1 MATIRGAAMYAW
13 LSLGLIVAAHATQ
26 IFTVNSSLDEL
37 DSDVSDGLCRSV
49 SGACTL
55 RAALMQANAFTGPGV
70 IIKLPPGLYTITRP
84 IDSVHLGN
92 GGSLFLDSPPDG
104 ATAISIVGT
113 NAVTTIVDGSQIDRV
128 FTIAVGR
135 RATFSKLTVRNGRL
149 LSDDGGGILNNGA
162 LTLDHVVVTGN
173 HAKTG
178 GGINNAFSAPL
189 HIIGSS
195 ITSNVADSD
204 GGGLFSIGPLDV
216 IASTFASNDAN
227 VGGGIYLDGNSLLV
241 NTTIAENHARTDGG
255 GMAVYLEDSVAN
267 IYNSTIAFNVADSD
281 SNNDGSGGGVSS
293 NSPTFNI
300 YNTLVAGNYHIN
312 PAFADDCD
320 GLVRTHAY
328 NRFGNTSQC
337 TITQVS
343 GAYALLN
350 SLVDLGPLQDNGGP
364 TQTVALLAGSNA
376 IGGAA
381 AVCLDANSNP
391 ITTDQRGFL
400 RNVGNCDIGAYEFGS
415 VADLIF
421 SNGYE

>member
-1 MATIRGAAMYAW
+1 MATFRDAALCTW

-26 IFTVNSSLDEL
+26 TFTVNSSLDEL
-37 DSDVSDGLCRSV
+37 DADVSDGLCRSA
-49 SGACTL
+49 SGVCTL
-55 RAALMQANAFTGPGV
+55 RAAIMQANAFTGPGV
-70 IIKLPPGLYTITRP
+70 VINLPPGIYTITRP

-92 GGSLFLDSPPDG
+92 GGSLFLNSPPDG
-104 ATAISIVGT
+104 VTPISIIGT

-135 RATFSKLTVRNGRL
+135 RATFSNLTVRNGYL
-149 LSDDGGGILNNGA
+149 LSDRGGGISNQGD

-173 HAKTG
+173 RAKTG

-189 HIIGSS
+189 HIVASS
-195 ITSNVADSD
+195 IASNVADSD

-216 IASTFASNDAN
+216 VASTFAFNDAN
-227 VGGGIYLDGNSLLV
+227 IGGGVFLDGNSLLV
-241 NTTIAENHARTDGG
+241 NTTIAENRARNNGG
-255 GMAVYLEDSVAN
+255 GMAVYLEQSVAN

-320 GLVRTHAY
+320 GLVNTHAY

-337 TITQVS
+337 DITQVS
-343 GAYALLN
+343 GANAPLN
-350 SLVDLGPLQDNGGP
+350 SLADLGPLQDNGGP

-391 ITTDQRGFL
+391 ITIDQRGFL
-400 RNVGNCDIGAYEFGS
+400 RDVGNCDIGAYEFGA

-421 SNGYE
+421 NNGFE